1 MAAWKCWLRELA
13 INCWDCDRGCG
24 KGLGRL
30 GLMKSKNPKPARL
43 PALVHFALKE
53 HGRVSVN
60 SRLNA
65 DQLKKLIREV
75 PDFPRKGILFYD
87 ITTLLKDKV
96 GFATLV
102 DRLSEHYVDQKID
115 LVLGMEARGFIFAP
129 ALAYRLNAGFVPVRK
144 VGKLPAETV
153 KFDYALEYGTNSLEM
168 HKDAIQKGQ
177 RVLIVDDLLAT
188 GGTADATAKLA
199 ALLGAEIVGLGFV
212 VELDFL
218 NGREKLKGYDVM
230 SLLHYQS

>member
-1 MAAWKCWLRELA
+1 MQ
-13 INCWDCDRGCG
+13 
-24 KGLGRL
+24 
-30 GLMKSKNPKPARL
+30 
-43 PALVHFALKE
+43 
-53 HGRVSVN
+53 N
-60 SRLNA
+60 SNMNA

-87 ITTLLKDKV
+87 ITTLLKDKA

-102 DRLSEHYVDQKID
+102 DRLSEHYVDRKID

-188 GGTADATAKLA
+188 GGTAEATAKLA
-199 ALLGAEIVGLGFV
+199 TSLGAEISGLGFV

-218 NGREKLKGYDVM
+218 KGREKLKGYDVM
-230 SLLHYQS
+230 SLLHYSE